1 MVLSIWTQNP
11 LVIYQKKAGNDV
23 IGEHILLMRENMD
36 LIQPRILGSTGLK
49 VGRLGVAASYGA
61 PANVY
66 EEAFEKGCN
75 YFYWGSQRK
84 IGMGR
89 AIQNICGQGKRDQL
103 VIVIQSYSRS
113 AFLMDYFYKGAL
125 KSLGLDYADILLL
138 GWHNHHPTQR
148 LLDRALKMRDQGLFR
163 FLGLSGHN
171 RLLFPQLAKEDLFD
185 LFHIRYNA
193 AHRGA
198 ENETFPQIQA
208 EPRPGIITYTATRWG
223 QLLNPQK
230 IPPGQIPP
238 SGSDCYRFVLTHSA
252 VDVCM
257 CGPKNLSQ
265 MREALKSLG
274 LGPLNEDELA
284 RMRQIGD
291 HVHKKSAKF
300 F

>member
-1 MVLSIWTQNP
+1 
-11 LVIYQKKAGNDV
+11 
-23 IGEHILLMRENMD
+23 MD
-36 LIQPRILGSTGLK
+36 LKQPRILGHTGLK

-61 PANVY
+61 SANAY

-84 IGMGR
+84 IGMR
-89 AIQNICGQGKRDQL
+89 NAIENICGRGKRDQL

-113 AFLMDYFYKGAL
+113 ALLMDFFYKKAL
-125 KSLGLDYADILLL
+125 KTLGLDYADVLLL
-138 GWHNHHPTQR
+138 GWHNHHPTRR
-148 LLDRALKMRDQGLFR
+148 LLDKALKMKAQGMFR

-171 RLLFPQLAKEDLFD
+171 RRLFPQLAKEGLFD
-185 LFHIRYNA
+185 LFHVRYNA

-198 ENETFPQIQA
+198 EKETFSQIKT

-223 QLLNPQK
+223 QLMNPQK
-230 IPPGQIPP
+230 MPPGQTPP

-265 MREALKSLG
+265 MREALKSLE
-274 LGPLNEDELA
+274 LGPLSADELE
-284 RMRQIGD
+284 RMHKIGD
-291 HVHKKSAKF
+291 HVHNKSAKF